1 MRRFRSALSFFTIL
15 VITLISI
22 NAQKPFL
29 LRGAKG
35 NYGLPMPIITF
46 FDAKGRSIALA
57 QDGEMR
63 WFDDVR
69 KPPVKT
75 AKIKEVP
82 AFDYSPEEEKDIA
95 VLTKWH
101 QSVFGDISENF
112 FEGATLIQRPGAKE
126 FCLTDRDSKFYFYS
140 TETGELLRKVLI
152 QKPKHKYG
160 PLVTALSDDNKIVLT
175 ESTQINKAY
184 VHSMETGKLLFE
196 IDTQFLDSCGLSTD
210 GLTLFHLH
218 KNILSRYSTKTGKKS
233 VPDLTIN
240 SESAGGL
247 VVSPAGGKIAFT
259 LYKKGN
265 YDGQAIL
272 NLATNQILM
281 GDPTVKNFGAKAF
294 TPDGKFLAVDQP
306 KYLHFIDTANGKHSF
321 SYIMS
326 FSEIW
331 DNVVDISFSPDS
343 TKMNFAHNS
352 LDISTPYFMFCNL
365 SQPRKQVLDKIVIPN
380 D

>member
-1 MRRFRSALSFFTIL
+1 MRKSYLIVS
-15 VITLISI
+15 LISI
-22 NAQKPFL
+22 LVFASISVLAQKPFL

-35 NYGLPMPIITF
+35 NYGLPMPISSF
-46 FDAKGRSIALA
+46 FDAKGRSIVLA
-57 QDGEMR
+57 QDGEIR

-82 AFDYSPEEEKDIA
+82 VFDYSPEEEKNIA
-95 VLTKWH
+95 DLTKAH
-101 QSVFGDISENF
+101 QGMFGDIPENF

-160 PLVTALSDDNKIVLT
+160 PLVTALSDYNKIVLT
-175 ESTQINKAY
+175 ESTQLNKSY

-196 IDTQFLDSCGLSTD
+196 IDAPFLDSSGLSPD

-233 VPDLTIN
+233 APDLTLN
-240 SESAGGL
+240 AESAGEL

-259 LYKKGN
+259 LYTKGN

-272 NLATNQILM
+272 YLATNEIVT
-281 GDPTVKNFGAKAF
+281 GDPTVKRFGAKAF
-294 TPDGKFLAVDQP
+294 TPDGKFLAVYQP
-306 KYLHFIDTANGKHSF
+306 KYLHFIDAATGKHSF

-343 TKMNFAHNS
+343 TKMNFAHDS
-352 LDISTPYFMFCNL
+352 LDISTPYFIYCDL
-365 SQPRKQVLDKIVIPN
+365 SQPRKQVLDKIVIPT